1 MCDKTR
7 TMNFEDFIS
16 AHVIRKDSSNIE
28 PTHQEFGQYKKRN
41 FHIADD
47 EYPEF
52 YKLYY
57 LHVLKPNLTHNI
69 IERQLIYK
77 EKSPGHHLIDL
88 DFRFSADCHTR
99 QYTGEHISTVIQTV
113 LKIYERIFE
122 MDEEL
127 HFQIAVLEKPSP
139 RVETKNS
146 GTVVKD
152 GIHVMFCVAIDPTVQ
167 KYIRFKL
174 IEELPQLLSSI
185 PLINPW
191 EDVIDKAITDGT
203 NGWLLPNSKKE
214 NEPSHYTITQ
224 AYDAYYDTDQEKWT
238 LTSLIQTPPPDVDK
252 KSFHTTQLKTYY
264 AQHYKNLFIRNTQIP
279 SLNLL
284 NDRGADVIQN
294 FKDKHQKPIVHSAPQ
309 TTVSIDWQIP
319 VSTIRA
325 VRNLE
330 DATLLFNMFIDN
342 IPFEKYQLRSAYLYT
357 SVLPESFYGPGS
369 YNKWIKV
376 GLVLYNTSSYLLI
389 VWLMFSAKSPNFQW
403 PADVE
408 SICNHWDN
416 WKKSSKSTDIL
427 KIESLIY
434 WCRNE
439 VPEKFEKVHIENI
452 DYLLTQHIDA
462 LTSKQLKSNNERGS
476 THAYIAEVAHHI
488 YMHRF
493 KSSSIKNNDWWK
505 ITSHYWEK
513 DDSGT
518 TLRRLL
524 SSEFQNLYYAKSYA
538 YMRKAVDMK
547 SADGVQD
554 TENEE
559 YTRLYEKAE
568 FIRNIANRLGNTKEK
583 DNVMRECRETFYES
597 DFTKHLD
604 QNKYLLCFNNGV
616 IDFKEK
622 LFRPG
627 KPDDYISKCTKIDYV
642 PLNRERDKLIIQEIE
657 EYFHKLFP
665 VKELCDYMWIHM
677 ASFLIGDTQKTQ
689 CLHYYIGIGSNGKS
703 LMVNLLE
710 MILGDYAVP
719 LDANFFICAR
729 GSRGAATPDL
739 AKLPGARLAITSEP
753 TEGGKQV
760 VLMEGPMKQL
770 TSGVDSIVFRGLYK
784 DEESFVPQAH
794 SIIQSNDYISV
805 KSTDHGT
812 WRRLRVV
819 NFLSLFTDHPVNN
832 DPDKPYQY
840 KRDENLKEKFKQWA
854 PVFMAMLV
862 EIAFQ
867 YQGSVPMC
875 DYVKKASEYYRKRE
889 DYVASF
895 IEDNL
900 EPCPSNPY
908 ERLQKSQV
916 QRAFSEWYMVEYGTK
931 PVAKQNIIY
940 DAIVKKYG
948 EYKTQPSTGW
958 DGVRLKKQITN
969 DTLFN
974 NTAANT
980 DCDSV
985 SDTITESSA

>member
-1 MCDKTR
+1 
-7 TMNFEDFIS
+7 
-16 AHVIRKDSSNIE
+16 
-28 PTHQEFGQYKKRN
+28 
-41 FHIADD
+41 
-47 EYPEF
+47 
-52 YKLYY
+52 
-57 LHVLKPNLTHNI
+57 
-69 IERQLIYK
+69 
-77 EKSPGHHLIDL
+77 
-88 DFRFSADCHTR
+88 
-99 QYTGEHISTVIQTV
+99 VIQTV
-113 LKIYERIFE
+113 LKIYESIFE

-127 HFQIAVLEKPSP
+127 HFQIVVLEKPSP

-146 GTVVKD
+146 GTIVKD
-152 GIHVMFCVAIDPTVQ
+152 GIHIMFCVAIEPTVQ
-167 KYIRFKL
+167 KYIRSRL
-174 IEELPQLLSSI
+174 MEQLPSQLSSI

-224 AYDAYYDTDQEKWT
+224 AYDSYYDTDQEKWA
-238 LTSLIQTPPPDVDK
+238 LTSLIQNPPLDIDT
-252 KSFHTTQLKTYY
+252 KSFHDAQLKTYY
-264 AQHYKNLFIRNTQIP
+264 AQHYKHLFIRNTQIP

-284 NDRGADVIQN
+284 NDRGADIIQK

-319 VSTIRA
+319 VSTIRMI
-325 VRNLE
+325 RNLE
-330 DATLLFNMFIDN
+330 EATILFNMFIDN

-357 SVLPESFYGPGS
+357 SILPESFYGPGS

-376 GLVLYNTSSYLLI
+376 GLVLYNTSTYLLI

-403 PADVE
+403 STDVDA
-408 SICNHWDN
+408 ICNHWEN
-416 WKKSSKSTDIL
+416 WKKSSKSTDLL
-427 KIESLIY
+427 KIESLLY

-439 VPEKFEKVHIENI
+439 VPEKFEKIQSETVDFYLNQCIEGLSIQQLNS
-452 DYLLTQHIDA
+452 QG
-462 LTSKQLKSNNERGS
+462 KQKGS
-476 THAYIAEVAHHI
+476 TVYDIAIIV
-488 YMHRF
+488 YQLFMQKF
-493 KSSSIKNNDWWK
+493 KSSSIKNNEWWK
-505 ITSHYWEK
+505 ITKHYWEK
-513 DDSGT
+513 DECGT
-518 TLRRLL
+518 SLRHILSNEVRSIYTNKNIQLL
-524 SSEFQNLYYAKSYA
+524 KKAFLIKNADG
-538 YMRKAVDMK
+538 AVDI
-547 SADGVQD
+547 
-554 TENEE
+554 ENEE
-559 YTRLYEKAE
+559 HILLIARANYM
-568 FIRNIANRLGNTKEK
+568 INIATRLGNTKDKE
-583 DNVMRECRETFYES
+583 NIMRECREKFYES
-597 DFTKHLD
+597 DFTKLLD
-604 QNKYLLCFNNGV
+604 KNKYLLCFNNGV

-627 KPDDYISKCTKIDYV
+627 KPDEYISKCTKIDYV

-770 TSGVDSIVFRGLYK
+770 TSGVDSIVYRGLYK

-819 NFLSLFTDHPVNN
+819 NFLSLFTDNPVNN

-895 IEDNL
+895 IDDNL
-900 EPCPSNPY
+900 EPCPPNPY

-940 DAIVKKYG
+940 DAIIKKYG

-958 DGVRLKKQITN
+958 DGVRLKKQISN
-969 DTLFN
+969 DTVF